1 MQVKYT
7 VFPLYNCISVKGQ
20 IMGISSQLSRLGSF
34 LIAENFSGASGRTCA
49 ALCTAAFSWH
59 YAVRTC
65 RDIHPTYYIYYL
77 FYAAAFKQQLATTI
91 TLPTLPTPTTRNTA
105 ALLRWK
111 FQTSFSHAM
120 YFYMPAY

>member
-1 MQVKYT
+1 MAYT
-7 VFPLYNCISVKGQ
+7 TQKHTKRQMDIDLNFFLANSLDWVLSSV
-20 IMGISSQLSRLGSF
+20 
-34 LIAENFSGASGRTCA
+34 ENFSGASGRTCA
-49 ALCTAAFSWH
+49 ALCTAACSWH
-59 YAVRTC
+59 YYAVCTC

-77 FYAAAFKQQLATTI
+77 FYAATFKQQLATTI

-120 YFYMPAY
+120 YFYKCQHT